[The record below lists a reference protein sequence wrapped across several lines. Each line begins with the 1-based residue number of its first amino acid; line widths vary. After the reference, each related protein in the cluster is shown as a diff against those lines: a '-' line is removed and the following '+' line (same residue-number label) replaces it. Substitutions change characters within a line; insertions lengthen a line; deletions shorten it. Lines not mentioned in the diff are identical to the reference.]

1 MRQEVIVQF
10 GHDQRDALELRIDQ
24 ALMPADEARRWLDDE
39 FVANDCE
46 PLRAS
51 GKVLTVDKVLVL
63 AGTVGQAR
71 LVSDPAWAQAFAR
84 ATLSALRRP
93 LVRVDVAAGAVTY

>member
-1 MRQEVIVQF
+1 MRQQVIVQF
-10 GHDQRDALELRIDQ
+10 GRDPRDAVEIHAEEA
-24 ALMPADEARRWLDDE
+24 ALPADQARRWLDDE

-63 AGTVGQAR
+63 AGTVGRER
-71 LVSDPAWAQAFAR
+71 LVGDPAWAQAFAR
-84 ATLSALRRP
+84 AALGALGRP
-93 LVRVDVAAGAVTY
+93 LVRVDVAEGAITY